1 MKKSIWRRLWN
12 IFTTLLVIVVV
23 ALAFL
28 IIGVRLFGLKTFVVL
43 SPSMEP
49 TFSTGS
55 VVYVKSIAPED
66 VKVDDVITFYLDD
79 ETSATHRVVEVLT
92 DANGQPCFRTKG
104 DANRIP
110 DTRVVTADQLIGKE
124 IVAIPK
130 LGKLVEYIHTPNG
143 RLVAIGAGVLLVI
156 LIAIPDLFFSKHPDK
171 ESKAEDRTETIEL
184 GTAQK
189 DDEDG
194 KTDNDTDI

>member
-66 VKVDDVITFYLDD
+66 VKVDDVITFYIDD

-184 GTAQK
+184 GTAQQ